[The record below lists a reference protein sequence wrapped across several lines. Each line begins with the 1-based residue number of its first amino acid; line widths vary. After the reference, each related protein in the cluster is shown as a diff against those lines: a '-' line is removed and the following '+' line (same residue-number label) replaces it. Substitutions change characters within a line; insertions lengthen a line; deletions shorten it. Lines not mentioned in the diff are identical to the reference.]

1 MISTPAITAIVI
13 AVLVALAF
21 SGGFALSDWRMASR
35 IQQLNSNNA
44 VLSAAN
50 DRCAT
55 DIQSARM
62 AMDALTATAAAR
74 EKDAAKAMRSAT
86 TAAAKHTGNAKKL
99 QTLPPVAPEKQCEVV
114 YVEQIK
120 YVQSRHHND

>member
-1 MISTPAITAIVI
+1 MISTPAITAIII
-13 AVLVALAF
+13 AVLVALSF

-35 IQQLNSNNA
+35 IQQLNSDNA

-55 DIQSARM
+55 DIQSTRT

-74 EKDAAKAMRSAT
+74 EKKAAKAMRDAT
-86 TAAAKHTGNAKKL
+86 TAAAQHTGNAKKM
-99 QTLPPVAPEKQCEVV
+99 QALPPVTPEKQCEVV

-120 YVQSRHHND
+120 YVQSRHPND

>member
-1 MISTPAITAIVI
+1 MISTPAITAIII

-35 IQQLNSNNA
+35 IQQLNSDNA

-55 DIQSARM
+55 DIQSTRT

-74 EKDAAKAMRSAT
+74 EKKAAKAMRGAT
-86 TAAAKHTGNAKKL
+86 TAAAQHTGNAKKM
-99 QTLPPVAPEKQCEVV
+99 QTLPPVVPEKQCEVV

-120 YVQSRHHND
+120 YVQSRHPND

>member
-55 DIQSARM
+55 DIQSAHM
-62 AMDALTATAAAR
+62 AMDALTATAATR
-74 EKDAAKAMRSAT
+74 EKAAAKAMRSAA
-86 TAAAKHTGNAKKL
+86 TAAAEHTSSAKKL
-99 QTLPPVAPEKQCEVV
+99 RSLPPVTPEKQCEVISM
-114 YVEQIK
+114 EQIK
-120 YVQSRHHND
+120 YVRSRRQN

>member
-1 MISTPAITAIVI
+1 MISTPAITAIII

-35 IQQLNSNNA
+35 VQQLNSNNA

-55 DIQSARM
+55 DIQSAHM

-74 EKDAAKAMRSAT
+74 EKDAAKAMRGAA
-86 TAAAKHTGNAKKL
+86 TAAAEHAGNARKIRS
-99 QTLPPVAPEKQCEVV
+99 LPPVKPEKQCEVIS
-114 YVEQIK
+114 VEQLK
-120 YVQSRHHND
+120 YVRSRRQN

>member
-1 MISTPAITAIVI
+1 MISTPAITAIII

-55 DIQSARM
+55 DIQSTRT
-62 AMDALTATAAAR
+62 AMDTLTAAATAR
-74 EKDAAKAMRSAT
+74 ENEAAKAMRGAT
-86 TAAAKHTGNAKKL
+86 TAATQHTANAKKM
-99 QTLPPVAPEKQCEVV
+99 QVLPPAAPEKQCEVV

-120 YVQSRHHND
+120 YVQSRHPND

>member
-1 MISTPAITAIVI
+1 MISTPAITAIII

-35 IQQLNSNNA
+35 IQQLNSDNA

-55 DIQSARM
+55 DIQSTRTT
-62 AMDALTATAAAR
+62 MDALTAAATAR
-74 EKDAAKAMRSAT
+74 EKDAAKAMRGAT
-86 TAAAKHTGNAKKL
+86 TAAAQHTGNAKKM
-99 QTLPPVAPEKQCEVV
+99 QTLPPVVPEKQCEVV

-120 YVQSRHHND
+120 YVQSRHPND

>member
-50 DRCAT
+50 DKCAT
-55 DIQSARM
+55 DIQSAHM
-62 AMDALTATAAAR
+62 AMDALTAAATTR
-74 EKDAAKAMRSAT
+74 EKDAAKAMRGC
-86 TAAAKHTGNAKKL
+86 GNGCGGTYRQRKKN
-99 QTLPPVAPEKQCEVV
+99 TVSSTREA
-114 YVEQIK
+114 
-120 YVQSRHHND
+120 

>member
-13 AVLVALAF
+13 VVLVALAF

-35 IQQLNSNNA
+35 IQQLNSDNA

-55 DIQSARM
+55 DIQSTRT
-62 AMDALTATAAAR
+62 AMDALTVAAAAR
-74 EKDAAKAMRSAT
+74 EKEAAKAMRGAT
-86 TAAAKHTGNAKKL
+86 TVAAQHTGNAKKM
-99 QTLPPVAPEKQCEVV
+99 QALPSAAPEKQCAVV

-120 YVQSRHHND
+120 YVQSRHPDD

>member
-21 SGGFALSDWRMASR
+21 SAGFALSDWRMASR

-55 DIQSARM
+55 DIQIVRA
-62 AMDALTATAAAR
+62 AMNSLTATAAAR
-74 EKDAAKAMRSAT
+74 EKNAANAMRSAT
-86 TAAAKHTGNAKKL
+86 TAAAKHTGNAKKM
-99 QTLPPVAPEKQCEVV
+99 QTLPPAAPEKQCEVV

-120 YVQSRHHND
+120 YVQSRHPDD